1 MSVYITL
8 SQRYC
13 MFFVFMYS
21 TYLYYLIVSNILLLR
36 WHIVHL
42 TVHKT
47 REIEMF
53 TKTIYNNVII
63 DLSDVL
69 KKQTNTITAGGTS
82 Q

>member
-1 MSVYITL
+1 M
-8 SQRYC
+8 Q
-13 MFFVFMYS
+13 
-21 TYLYYLIVSNILLLR
+21 
-36 WHIVHL
+36 L

-53 TKTIYNNVII
+53 TKTIYNVII